1 MNNAA
6 ILDKRHL
13 SKNLNALRFKKHLN
27 LKNDNS
33 ISNNE
38 NEPSKYIK
46 IIFNINLIVQ
56 ILFKEEN
63 LVILKIN

>member
-27 LKNDNS
+27 LKNNNS

-46 IIFNINLIVQ
+46 IIFNINLIV
-56 ILFKEEN
+56 
-63 LVILKIN
+63 